1 MDTDKSINVN
11 IIIDEGENNMAMILD
26 RPRQKKNIP
35 KELQDKLNKIT
46 AKTKFVNSKN
56 GIVQLNPNNLKDRE
70 WFEDD
75 QGFEVLQ

>member
-1 MDTDKSINVN
+1 
-11 IIIDEGENNMAMILD
+11 MAMILD